1 MVTTY
6 SGYVKLDS
14 KPAYT
19 EGPTPLRVFGSS
31 VKLVQGRAAPETPC
45 FHRPEKPRSG
55 LSQVGGQERDMV
67 TVTVIE
73 VIG

>member
-1 MVTTY
+1 
-6 SGYVKLDS
+6 
-14 KPAYT
+14 
-19 EGPTPLRVFGSS
+19 

-55 LSQVGGQERDMV
+55 LSQVGRQERDMV

>member
-6 SGYVKLDS
+6 SGYVKLNS
-14 KPAYT
+14 KLAYT
-19 EGPTPLRVFGSS
+19 SGPYPLRVFGSS
-31 VKLVQGRAAPETPC
+31 VKLVQGRAAPETPYL
-45 FHRPEKPRSG
+45 HGPEKPRSG

-67 TVTVIE
+67 TVTGIE

>member
-6 SGYVKLDS
+6 SAHVKLDS

-31 VKLVQGRAAPETPC
+31 VKLVQGRAAPEPPC
-45 FHRPEKPRSG
+45 FHHPKKTRSG
-55 LSQVGGQERDMV
+55 LFLVGGQASFMV